1 MWNAVYCSEWATSY
15 HVNALS
21 FGLLGKD
28 DISGKATEQTITIFA
43 ILAVTHYFYH
53 RWMKNGTI
61 YKPEF
66 SIYSAIA
73 YEPSVFDN
81 QETMYLQY
89 LGYVYEDIHPWIES
103 FYVVR
108 Y

>member
-1 MWNAVYCSEWATSY
+1 
-15 HVNALS
+15 
-21 FGLLGKD
+21 
-28 DISGKATEQTITIFA
+28 
-43 ILAVTHYFYH
+43 
-53 RWMKNGTI
+53 MKNGTI